1 MSSKLN
7 TTVVAGIAV
16 LFLGT
21 AAYVTLVLTG
31 HEAATDK
38 LLTFL
43 GPSVAALVI
52 VGHQQRQGEETKAK
66 LEQAD
71 AKLEE
76 NTKALDV
83 ITKQTNGV
91 LTQRIEEGATK
102 ALESYDI
109 AGDVRT
115 ALAGMLEAHLVDRD
129 DPARHAAPVGAKP

>member
-1 MSSKLN
+1 MTSKLN

-52 VGHQQRQGEETKAK
+52 VGHQQKQGEETKAK
-66 LEQAD
+66 LEENTE
-71 AKLEE
+71 KLE
-76 NTKALDV
+76 V

-91 LTQRIEEGATK
+91 LDARIANGTTA
-102 ALESYDI
+102 ALERYDI
-109 AGDVRT
+109 AADVRT
-115 ALAGMLEAHLVDRD
+115 ALAGMLEDHLTDRD
-129 DPARHAAPVGAKP
+129 DPARHAAPASPVPS

>member
-1 MSSKLN
+1 MKDKLN

-21 AAYVTLVLTG
+21 AAYVALVLTG

-52 VGHQQRQGEETKAK
+52 VGHQQRQGEETKARLDETSDK
-66 LEQAD
+66 LE
-71 AKLEE
+71 
-76 NTKALDV
+76 V

-91 LTQRIEEGATK
+91 LDARIANGTTA
-102 ALESYDI
+102 ALERYDI

-115 ALAGMLEAHLVDRD
+115 ALAGMLEDHLVDRD
-129 DPARHAAPVGAKP
+129 DPARHAAPAPPA

>member
-1 MSSKLN
+1 MTSKLN

-21 AAYVTLVLTG
+21 AAYVTLVLAG

-66 LEQAD
+66 LEQAT
-71 AKLEE
+71 ES
-76 NTKALDV
+76 LDV

-91 LTQRIEEGATK
+91 LDKRIEDGTTK
-102 ALESYDI
+102 ALENYDV
-109 AGDVRT
+109 AGDVRA

-129 DPARHAAPVGAKP
+129 DPARHAAPVPPV

>member
-1 MSSKLN
+1 VSSKLN

-16 LFLGT
+16 LFLGV

-31 HEAATDK
+31 HETATDK

-66 LEQAD
+66 LEDTAE
-71 AKLEE
+71 K
-76 NTKALDV
+76 LDV

-91 LTQRIEEGATK
+91 LDARIANGTTA
-102 ALESYDI
+102 ALERYDI

-115 ALAGMLEAHLVDRD
+115 ALASMLETHLTDRD
-129 DPARHAAPVGAKP
+129 DPARHAAPTPPA